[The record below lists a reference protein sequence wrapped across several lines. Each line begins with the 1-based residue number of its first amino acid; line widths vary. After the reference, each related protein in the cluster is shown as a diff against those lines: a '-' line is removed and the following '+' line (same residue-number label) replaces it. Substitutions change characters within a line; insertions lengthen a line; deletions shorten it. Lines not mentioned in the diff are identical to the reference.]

1 MIVSFMVC
9 LLADG
14 SDRCE
19 RGPDV
24 GVARATSAPMAELSG
39 GMGVQ
44 RREQV
49 LDSLQVRP
57 ISPEGDGWRVR
68 SATAATTRTAWATTA
83 RVVQRYQERQSDQFG
98 IAELGRDPHRWP
110 PGGQVRGCLQ
120 QVVDGDVQ
128 CGGEGVQVGVHRA
141 SRLDVGFATPI
152 MGTLGLLPHPL
163 ESIV

>member
-49 LDSLQVRP
+49 LDLVAGQ
-57 ISPEGDGWRVR
+57 
-68 SATAATTRTAWATTA
+68 A
-83 RVVQRYQERQSDQFG
+83 DQP
-98 IAELGRDPHRWP
+98 GR
-110 PGGQVRGCLQ
+110 
-120 QVVDGDVQ
+120 
-128 CGGEGVQVGVHRA
+128 
-141 SRLDVGFATPI
+141 
-152 MGTLGLLPHPL
+152 
-163 ESIV
+163 